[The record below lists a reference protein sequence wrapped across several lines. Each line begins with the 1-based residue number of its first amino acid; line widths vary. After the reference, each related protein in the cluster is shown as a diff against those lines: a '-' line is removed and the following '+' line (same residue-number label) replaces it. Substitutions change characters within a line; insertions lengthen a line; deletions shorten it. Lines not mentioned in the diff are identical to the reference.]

1 MLVAKDMFFAD
12 GVVELIHIYGK
23 SLIHTLII

>member
-12 GVVELIHIYGK
+12 DIVELIHIYGS
-23 SLIHTLII
+23 SLVHIIII